1 MTYGT
6 SRSRRARRAIA
17 GVAAVAALLTGCLQ
31 KRGGAFEQ
39 EAKKV
44 QRATP
49 DKRPWFC
56 NSVGQGTPPSGHG
69 NGHHV
74 HPFYEGKTKG
84 PLSWADCTKLAGQL
98 DQTLKATKGL
108 ETRAKAEKAGWRA
121 VADYVPGLGTH
132 HVGGIPGMPAGG
144 MTGGSIPTNP
154 EFERIG
160 QCLRDKGVDLTGGFP
175 NMADPQVS
183 EALKACGVP
192 LPSGGMGTGGG
203 MGMGMAFDPAKPP
216 VLIYGGKG
224 PDAPLVGVAYVFMG
238 GPTPPEAYAGG
249 NDWWHLH
256 TQVCFGLDPVEHPDV
271 DDLTEAECAALG
283 GRFQKLFPAADGSA
297 GGGVWLLHV
306 WPFKPY
312 EYAPDLFVSGHPCMG
327 LDAALP
333 QSDPCWADA
342 HRDPGASP
350 PTPTPTTTAPG
361 PEHGDHG
368 DH

>member
-1 MTYGT
+1 MAPRT
-6 SRSRRARRAIA
+6 SRSGRVPAALRAAA
-17 GVAAVAALLTGCLQ
+17 GVAAVAVLLTGCLNR
-31 KRGGAFEQ
+31 KPNTFEQ
-39 EAKKV
+39 AAKQV
-44 QRATP
+44 QRTTP

-74 HPFYEGKTKG
+74 HPYYEGRTKG

-98 DQTLKATKGL
+98 DQTLKAVKGL

-144 MTGGSIPTNP
+144 MTGGSIPANP

-160 QCLRDKGVDLTGGFP
+160 ACLREKGVDLTGGFP
-175 NMADPQVS
+175 NLSDPKVS

-192 LPSGGMGTGGG
+192 IPSGGMGTGGA
-203 MGMGMAFDPAKPP
+203 MGLSMPFDPAKPP

-256 TQVCFGLDPVEHPDV
+256 TQACFGLDPVKNPDV
-271 DDLTEAECAALG
+271 DDLTEAECTALG
-283 GRFQKLFPAADGSA
+283 GHFQKLFPAADGGT

-306 WPFKPY
+306 WPFQPY
-312 EYAPDLFVSGHPCMG
+312 EYRPDLFVSGHPCMG
-327 LDAALP
+327 IEGALP
-333 QSDPCWADA
+333 QGDPCWADA
-342 HRDPGASP
+342 HREPALGPAA
-350 PTPTPTTTAPG
+350 APG
-361 PEHGDHG
+361 GTGHDEGHDH
-368 DH
+368 